1 MIELEVISYVGKK
14 GILVNW
20 YCVCVVF
27 NVEGNV
33 VFGWWGLVGEMCI
46 ALLIFGL

>member
-20 YCVCVVF
+20 YCVCDVF
-27 NVEGNV
+27 NGEGNV
-33 VFGWWGLVGEMCI
+33 VFGWWGFVGEMCI
-46 ALLIFGL
+46 ALLIF